1 MWQKIMKFMQMTKI
15 KQVALVICV
24 DNSSIK
30 KRYSVT
36 LKAGT
41 VKNHLII
48 VSI

>member
-30 KRYSVT
+30 KTIFCNAEGRHSE
-36 LKAGT
+36 KSF
-41 VKNHLII
+41 NH
-48 VSI
+48 S